1 MRKGRRVADAQR
13 RLFPP
18 GAATGAM
25 TAHQQTVW
33 QAVKESEGGITP
45 TEAGRRIHAST
56 GAHTED
62 VSCQFCRST
71 GRAVLDNLRDRQLVK
86 RRRTGIYQVA
96 RKPERAD
103 QWPVG
108 F

>member
-1 MRKGRRVADAQR
+1 MTTQR
-13 RLFPP
+13 TLFDP
-18 GAATGAM
+18 GEATGAM

-33 QAVKESEGGITP
+33 QAVKESDGGLTP
-45 TEAGRRIHAST
+45 TQAGRAIHAST
-56 GAHTED
+56 GAHAED
-62 VSCQFCRST
+62 FTCQFCRST

-86 RRRTGIYQVA
+86 RRRTGVYQSV

-103 QWPVG
+103 QWPDG

>member
-1 MRKGRRVADAQR
+1 MTASQPH
-13 RLFPP
+13 LFPP

-25 TAHQQTVW
+25 TPHQTLIW
-33 QAVKESEGGITP
+33 QHVRGSEGGITP
-45 TEAGRRIHAST
+45 TAAGRLIHAST

-86 RRRTGIYQVA
+86 RRRTGVYQVA

-103 QWPVG
+103 QWPSG
-108 F
+108 Y